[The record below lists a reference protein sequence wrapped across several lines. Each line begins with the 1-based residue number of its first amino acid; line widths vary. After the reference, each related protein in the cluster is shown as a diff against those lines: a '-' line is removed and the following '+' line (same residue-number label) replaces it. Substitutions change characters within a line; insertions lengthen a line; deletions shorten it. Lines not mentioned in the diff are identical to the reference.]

1 MKYTKHILVAIA
13 ILLFSFLFSFY
24 ARTYNNGSNSIAL
37 ILAICLF
44 TFFIFNLVI
53 RKIAWFK
60 PYFTSKYN
68 FLATKFRTKIEFDIP
83 KELMFKKVIEVIEN
97 SKFKIQLVNEDK
109 FEIFAISPVSFKS
122 WGENIYIDFQEDD
135 GKTVMNFCSATIS
148 QIYSWG
154 KNEQNYDQLV
164 QSIEE
169 SLII

>member
-1 MKYTKHILVAIA
+1 MKYTKHILVAFS
-13 ILLFSFLFSFY
+13 ILLFSFLFSY
-24 ARTYNNGSNSIAL
+24 LVRSYNNGINSFGL

-44 TFFIFNLVI
+44 SFFIFNLIV

-68 FLATKFRTKIEFDIP
+68 FFSTKYRTKIEFDIP
-83 KELMFKKVIEVIEN
+83 KDLMFKKVIEVIEN
-97 SKFKIQLVNEDK
+97 SKFKIQLVNEDM
-109 FEIFAISPVSFKS
+109 FEVFAISPMSFKS

-135 GKTVMNFCSATIS
+135 GKTIMNFCSATIS

-164 QSIEE
+164 QNIEE